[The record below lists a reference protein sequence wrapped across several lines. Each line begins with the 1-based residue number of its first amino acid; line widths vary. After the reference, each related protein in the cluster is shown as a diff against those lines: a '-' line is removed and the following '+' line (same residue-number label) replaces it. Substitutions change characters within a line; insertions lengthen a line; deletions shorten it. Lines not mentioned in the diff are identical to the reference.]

1 MGEQPTLIVDP
12 PGHSPHNIRDV
23 LANADHPIA
32 ILNLSGMKVTVGFDE
47 SDSEPTVYLGFP
59 EQTNPKAFMSPCE
72 THLLIAA
79 LGAALCQVAGKAEE

>member
-1 MGEQPTLIVDP
+1 MGEPQPA
-12 PGHSPHNIRDV
+12 SQHNIREV

-32 ILNLSGMKVTVGFDE
+32 VLNLGGTKIIVGFDE
-47 SDSEPTVYLGFP
+47 SDSDPTVYLGFP
-59 EQTNPKAFMSPCE
+59 DQTDHKGFLSPCE